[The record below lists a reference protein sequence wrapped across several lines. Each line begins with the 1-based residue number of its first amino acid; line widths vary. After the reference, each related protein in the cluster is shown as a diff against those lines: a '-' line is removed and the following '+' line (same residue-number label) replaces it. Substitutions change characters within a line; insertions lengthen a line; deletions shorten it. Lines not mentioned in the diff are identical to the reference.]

1 MFLILDLS
9 VITSQYAARSQH
21 TDKLM
26 SFIQVMIAAGV
37 LLEFVMFGKCF
48 QLICLHKGL
57 RSCNSRVHYSFAV
70 FSRVV
75 SRSALKS

>member
-1 MFLILDLS
+1 MQVNVTFLILDLS

-26 SFIQVMIAAGV
+26 SFIQVMIVAGV

-48 QLICLHKGL
+48 QLICSHKGL
-57 RSCNSRVHYSFAV
+57 RSCNSRVRCGFAM
-70 FSRVV
+70 F
-75 SRSALKS
+75 A